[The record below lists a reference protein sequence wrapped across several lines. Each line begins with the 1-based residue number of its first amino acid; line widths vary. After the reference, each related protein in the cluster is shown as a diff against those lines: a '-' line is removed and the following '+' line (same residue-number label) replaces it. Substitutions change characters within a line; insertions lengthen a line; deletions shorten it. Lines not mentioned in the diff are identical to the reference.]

1 MLADYFKIAY
11 RTIMQRKTRSGLTLL
26 GIVLAI
32 MTIFVLLSLSFGL
45 NEAIHQQF
53 EELGGNKFFI
63 QPRGQLGAPGTG
75 GAVELT
81 LKDVEEIE
89 KVNGVKLVSY
99 YPVANAKIEFLE
111 MRKYISMAVGVP
123 LDKDKMDL
131 MFEAGL
137 PDIKKGRLF
146 KDGDSGKV
154 LLGSRY
160 EKDLFDKP
168 LQIGNKIHVNG
179 RKFEVIGI
187 LESIGSPPDDAM
199 VYMSL
204 EDFKELFNSRDRVD
218 IIIVEVNKGENLKD
232 VADKVERRLMKLRDV
247 DEKTKDFNVQT
258 PEELLSIFGNIL
270 NILTGFLVGIGL
282 ISILVGGIGI
292 ANTMYTSVLERTKDI
307 GTMKA
312 IGAKNSD
319 ILLIFV
325 IEAGLLGLIGG
336 LIGLGVGI
344 GAAKLIEYIVTVQLG
359 FGFLRASMN
368 PIIIVGSLLF
378 AFVIGVISGFFPA
391 RGASKLK
398 PADTLRYE

>member
-1 MLADYFKIAY
+1 MLTDYFKLAY

-63 QPRGQLGAPGTG
+63 QPRVQLGAPGTG
-75 GAVELT
+75 GA
-81 LKDVEEIE
+81 VEEIE

-199 VYMSL
+199 VYM
-204 EDFKELFNSRDRVD
+204 R
-218 IIIVEVNKGENLKD
+218 
-232 VADKVERRLMKLRDV
+232 
-247 DEKTKDFNVQT
+247 
-258 PEELLSIFGNIL
+258 
-270 NILTGFLVGIGL
+270 
-282 ISILVGGIGI
+282 
-292 ANTMYTSVLERTKDI
+292 
-307 GTMKA
+307 
-312 IGAKNSD
+312 
-319 ILLIFV
+319 
-325 IEAGLLGLIGG
+325 
-336 LIGLGVGI
+336 
-344 GAAKLIEYIVTVQLG
+344 
-359 FGFLRASMN
+359 
-368 PIIIVGSLLF
+368 
-378 AFVIGVISGFFPA
+378 
-391 RGASKLK
+391 
-398 PADTLRYE
+398 